1 MDTTPSRTD
10 SVPETLEPLFSQ
22 EEEPSAAV
30 SEDAAL
36 GEQEMADDALAPE
49 DEIEDELIIEDFTI
63 DGICG
68 VY

>member
-10 SVPETLEPLFSQ
+10 SVSETLEPLFSQ